1 MDANLNKVSGFQKD
15 DSRYVDEP
23 PRDIEGSHPTNAP
36 SQASAS
42 WPPKSTPTKS
52 TLKALPTVRDHTTDQ
67 LGPGGDEYLPR
78 EIDDA
83 GEKKVMP
90 NGALHGGREYRCR
103 TFLVP
108 NRGDKLFMLA
118 TECARVL
125 GYRDSYLLFNKNRS
139 LFRIIA
145 NQTEKD
151 YLVNQEILP
160 FSYRSRQIA
169 IVTARSMFRQFGS
182 RMIVN
187 GRRVRDDYWES
198 KARKQGF
205 TEADFAGEKRPG
217 ASKARDGAAAA
228 EQNASL
234 LGGGQVEFQ
243 GTTPFTLYRQHHE
256 ADVAAK
262 YPGLGV
268 SRISEIIE
276 ALWHDE
282 KKEVRSHWERLAE
295 ETGGERE
302 KESILKHNIGM
313 LPGIRTYSDVETR
326 NLHAGASR
334 PTYDHTDGVQS
345 AREYVET
352 IPPSKSIRVKPRL
365 NTTGSAYQA
374 LKYLSPEPEF
384 SPKVD
389 HAAESKR
396 SNVEV
401 WNIPDDQSAAIYSA
415 EEQSPQADTQRAA
428 SLLEG
433 QVSNDQWSPRLTG
446 QVPQSRTDAFDTSG
460 AELSRGI
467 EGPGIFAHVLTQW
480 SSAETVGARVNLLE
494 SLGTRRPI
502 ALPTAKGIGS
512 RCHGWL
518 RCEWELPSVVRELRL
533 SQSSEVQP
541 LLENF
546 VTITGSHGNIE
557 CATCAQFLDKEWKEV
572 GARALEVLSRG
583 VSSLEK
589 PSTKPGNSPSLN
601 WTALIHATETH
612 IIIEV
617 HEEQGAQSF
626 VDAIVWVCA
635 AVRVNPQRQAD
646 TGKRSK
652 LHLSKANQ
660 LLYFNAYRPVL
671 VYGLDKLTECSDQD
685 LEPQTRCWTG
695 LFNTGIIACRPI
707 ERQWGAGLEIPFEML
722 LDLSGVENVYQV
734 EGGIILVGFFTALV
748 PISRDEAT
756 NSIQWH
762 FEEIDGS
769 SGELLKPH
777 SLPSVLR
784 DWYKSQDVNMLRT
797 SKCFVGWFA
806 RANILLG
813 TRQLVENP
821 RNKLKW
827 STETKEHR
835 QSARREGFE
844 ASGQLGFTAGPIN
857 TGLQLISTWRFHSNV
872 QHFRRHEQYS
882 MALRLGRG
890 NVSVVIDSESK
901 QVWLVPMLSLVLH
914 LCHRYFQEVSSGQA
928 HNPLPFA
935 NPSPD
940 GASEAA
946 RVLECNGDVLVFG
959 AAGNPDAENLRQLFL
974 RINTNLLNSAAT
986 REPSNKKK
994 LFASE
999 LMAMVTEPGRGSPL
1013 KEMKAPADAESWVGL
1028 LERVDFVG
1036 VCANIG
1042 YLIEPERPFANNC
1055 ACSALP
1061 CNKYLLAAHIRC
1073 LDALAQR
1080 EGCTIEHSLNRVC
1093 RLGES
1098 VFWNT
1103 ENVYWTTC
1111 PAGGHDTIW
1120 NEKDKVLQQISR
1132 KEKGKGKN
1140 VPRLNEQTVVLQQHL
1155 PEDGVVVF
1163 GGDTTKRVLQSF
1175 HWN

>member
-1 MDANLNKVSGFQKD
+1 MDTELNISSNHEMNNPGHVPKPRREKEGS
-15 DSRYVDEP
+15 
-23 PRDIEGSHPTNAP
+23 PRDEDEEGSPRYAP

-42 WPPKSTPTKS
+42 WPPKYTPRKS

-78 EIDDA
+78 EIDEA
-83 GEKKVMP
+83 GENKVMH
-90 NGALHGGREYRCR
+90 NGVLHGGREYRCR

-139 LFRIIA
+139 LFKIIA

-151 YLVNQEILP
+151 DLVNQEILP

-187 GRRVRDDYWES
+187 GKRLRDDYWEI

-205 TEADFAGEKRPG
+205 TEADLAGERRPG
-217 ASKARDGAAAA
+217 ASKAREAAAA
-228 EQNASL
+228 AALAEQNTSH
-234 LGGGQVEFQ
+234 LGGRRVESHGDNAFL
-243 GTTPFTLYRQHHE
+243 LYHQHHQP
-256 ADVAAK
+256 DVVAK
-262 YPGLGV
+262 NPGLPF
-268 SRISEIIE
+268 SSISNIIQN
-276 ALWHDE
+276 LWIDE
-282 KKEVRSHWERLAE
+282 EVEVRSHWERLSRE
-295 ETGGERE
+295 ENQRVVKERGQMQHLFPDL
-302 KESILKHNIGM
+302 ESH
-313 LPGIRTYSDVETR
+313 
-326 NLHAGASR
+326 NLHAG
-334 PTYDHTDGVQS
+334 
-345 AREYVET
+345 
-352 IPPSKSIRVKPRL
+352 L
-365 NTTGSAYQA
+365 
-374 LKYLSPEPEF
+374 LSPEYEGP
-384 SPKVD
+384 SID
-389 HAAESKR
+389 A
-396 SNVEV
+396 
-401 WNIPDDQSAAIYSA
+401 
-415 EEQSPQADTQRAA
+415 QREAP
-428 SLLEG
+428 LLQG
-433 QVSNDQWSPRLTG
+433 QVSNDQWAPRLKG
-446 QVPQSRTDAFDTSG
+446 RPLWEDEMDASDDGEALSLDFPAQTS
-460 AELSRGI
+460 L
-467 EGPGIFAHVLTQW
+467 AHTLAMGND
-480 SSAETVGARVNLLE
+480 AETVGAQLNLLE
-494 SLGTRRPI
+494 GTGTRRPA
-502 ALPTAKGIGS
+502 ALPEGDGIGS
-512 RCHGWL
+512 RWQGWL
-518 RCEWELPSVVRELRL
+518 RCEWELPSVVRELRE
-533 SQSSEVQP
+533 SQSSEIQP
-541 LLENF
+541 LLETF

-557 CATCAQFLDKEWKEV
+557 CDTCAQFLQKEWKEV
-572 GARALEVLSRG
+572 GARALEVLSRA
-583 VSSLEK
+583 VSFLEDV
-589 PSTKPGNSPSLN
+589 STNSGDSSKSN
-601 WTALIHATETH
+601 QNASIHATETH
-612 IIIEV
+612 IVIKV
-617 HEEQGAQSF
+617 DEQRDAQSF

-635 AVRVNPQRQAD
+635 AVRVNTQRRAD
-646 TGKRSK
+646 AGKRST
-652 LHLSKANQ
+652 LQLSKVNQ
-660 LLYFNAYRPVL
+660 MLLIENSELLAL

-695 LFNTGIIACRPI
+695 LFHSGIIAFRPL
-707 ERQWGAGLEIPFEML
+707 EREWGAGLEIPFDML
-722 LDLSGVENVYQV
+722 LDLSGVENVYHI
-734 EGGIILVGFFTALV
+734 EGGIVLVGFFTALV

-762 FEEIDGS
+762 FEEVDGS
-769 SGELLKPH
+769 SGELLKPY

-784 DWYKSQDVNMLRT
+784 DWYKSQDINMLRT

-821 RNKLKW
+821 RKKLKW
-827 STETKEHR
+827 STETKDHR
-835 QSARREGFE
+835 QSAHREGFE

-872 QHFRRHEQYS
+872 QHFRRHDQYS

-890 NVSVVIDSESK
+890 NVSVIIDSESK

-914 LCHRYFQEVSSGQA
+914 LCHRYFQEVCGGHA

-935 NPSPD
+935 DPSPD

-946 RVLECNGDVLVFG
+946 RVLESNGDLLVFG
-959 AAGNPDAENLRQLFL
+959 AAGDPDAENLRQLFL

-986 REPSNKKK
+986 REPSSKKK

-1042 YLIEPERPFANNC
+1042 YLIEPDPPFANNC

-1073 LDALAQR
+1073 LDALSQR
-1080 EGCTIEHSLNRVC
+1080 EGCTIGHSLNRVC

-1098 VFWNT
+1098 AFWNM
-1103 ENVYWTTC
+1103 ENVYWTNC

-1120 NEKDKVLQQISR
+1120 NEKDKILQQISN

-1140 VPRLNEQTVVLQQHL
+1140 VPRLNGQAMLQQHL

-1175 HWN
+1175 YWN

>member
-1 MDANLNKVSGFQKD
+1 MDANFNNVSEVQKND
-15 DSRYVDEP
+15 PHLVDEP
-23 PRDIEGSHPTNAP
+23 PRDQEESHPTYASSP
-36 SQASAS
+36 ASAS
-42 WPPKSTPTKS
+42 WPPKPTPTKS
-52 TLKALPTVRDHTTDQ
+52 ALKPFPNVRDHTTDQ

-90 NGALHGGREYRCR
+90 NGALHGGREYSCR
-103 TFLVP
+103 TFLLP
-108 NRGDKLFMLA
+108 DRGDKLFMLA
-118 TECARVL
+118 TECAQVL

-139 LFRIIA
+139 LFKIIA
-145 NQTEKD
+145 NQTDKD
-151 YLVNQEILP
+151 DLVSQEILP
-160 FSYRSRQIA
+160 SPYRSRQIA
-169 IVTARSMFRQFGS
+169 FVTARSMFRQFGS

-187 GRRVRDDYWES
+187 GRRIRDDYWES

-205 TEADFAGEKRPG
+205 TEADLAGEKRSG
-217 ASKARDGAAAA
+217 ASRAHEGATAV
-228 EQNASL
+228 EQRVSHLVGQQAGIQYTTSFL
-234 LGGGQVEFQ
+234 L
-243 GTTPFTLYRQHHE
+243 YHQHHQP
-256 ADVAAK
+256 DVVAK
-262 YPGLGV
+262 NPGLPL
-268 SRISEIIE
+268 SSISNIIRR
-276 ALWHDE
+276 LWNHE
-282 KKEVRSHWERLAE
+282 KREVKSQWEHLAREENQRLE
-295 ETGGERE
+295 ENQRVVRERGQMHHFFPD
-302 KESILKHNIGM
+302 LK
-313 LPGIRTYSDVETR
+313 SQ
-326 NLHAGASR
+326 NLHAG
-334 PTYDHTDGVQS
+334 V
-345 AREYVET
+345 
-352 IPPSKSIRVKPRL
+352 
-365 NTTGSAYQA
+365 
-374 LKYLSPEPEF
+374 LSPEYQVPSINAQGE
-384 SPKVD
+384 
-389 HAAESKR
+389 
-396 SNVEV
+396 
-401 WNIPDDQSAAIYSA
+401 
-415 EEQSPQADTQRAA
+415 A
-428 SLLEG
+428 SLLRG
-433 QVSNDQWSPRLTG
+433 QVSNDQWAPWLKGRPLWEHQMHPSDVGEASSLDFPA
-446 QVPQSRTDAFDTSG
+446 QSS
-460 AELSRGI
+460 L
-467 EGPGIFAHVLTQW
+467 AHTLAIW
-480 SSAETVGARVNLLE
+480 NDAETVGAQLNLLE
-494 SLGTRRPI
+494 GAGTRRPA
-502 ALPTAKGIGS
+502 ALPEGDGTGS
-512 RCHGWL
+512 RWQGWL
-518 RCEWELPSVVRELRL
+518 RCEWELPSVVRELRE
-533 SQSSEVQP
+533 SQSSQVQP
-541 LLENF
+541 LLETF

-557 CATCAQFLDKEWKEV
+557 CATCAQFLQKEWKEA

-583 VSSLEK
+583 VSFLEDI
-589 PSTKPGNSPSLN
+589 STDSGESSKSNENAS
-601 WTALIHATETH
+601 IYATETH
-612 IIIEV
+612 VVIKVDEKRD
-617 HEEQGAQSF
+617 AQSF

-635 AVRVNPQRQAD
+635 AVRVNTQRRAD
-646 TGKRSK
+646 AGKRSK
-652 LHLSKANQ
+652 LQLSKVNQ
-660 LLYFNAYRPVL
+660 MLLIEDAELLAL

-695 LFNTGIIACRPI
+695 LFHSGIIAFRPL
-707 ERQWGAGLEIPFEML
+707 EREWGAGLEIPFDML
-722 LDLSGVENVYQV
+722 LDLSGVENVYHI
-734 EGGIILVGFFTALV
+734 EGGIVLVGFFTALV
-748 PISRDEAT
+748 PISRDEDT

-762 FEEIDGS
+762 FEEVDGS
-769 SGELLKPH
+769 SGELLKPYC
-777 SLPSVLR
+777 LPSMLE
-784 DWYKSQDVNMLRT
+784 DWYKSQDINMLRT

-827 STETKEHR
+827 SMETKEHR

-986 REPSNKKK
+986 REPPNKKK

-999 LMAMVTEPGRGSPL
+999 LMAMVTEPARGSPL
-1013 KEMKAPADAESWVGL
+1013 KEMKTPADAESWVGL
-1028 LERVDFVG
+1028 VERVDFVG

-1042 YLIEPERPFANNC
+1042 YLIEPDPPFANNC

-1073 LDALAQR
+1073 LDALSQR
-1080 EGCTIEHSLNRVC
+1080 EGCTIGHSLNKVC

-1098 VFWNT
+1098 VFWNM
-1103 ENVYWTTC
+1103 ENVYWTNC

-1120 NEKDKVLQQISR
+1120 NEKDKILQQISN

-1140 VPRLNEQTVVLQQHL
+1140 VPRLNGQAMLQQQL

-1175 HWN
+1175 YWN